1 MSTRNKF
8 EAQLK
13 LVFDKL
19 VIMCRKVETAI
30 EKSVAALR
38 DGDEES
44 AREVVSADRVIDDA
58 EREIESECLKIL
70 LMEHPVASDFRDVSA
85 ALKMITDL
93 ERIGDQAADISEISL
108 HFDKEPYVKEPEHI
122 AVMAKIVCAMVKDGV
137 SSYVN
142 RDLPL
147 ARSLDKRDDKVD
159 ELFLTVKADLIEL
172 IKSDP
177 ACAEQALLYLMVA
190 KYLERIGD
198 HAVNI
203 GEWAEY
209 ASTGTHSTS

>member
-19 VIMCRKVETAI
+19 LIMCRQVEAAI
-30 EKSVAALR
+30 EKSVEALR
-38 DGDEES
+38 SGDEAA
-44 AREVVSADRVIDDA
+44 AREVVSSDRVIDDA

-70 LMEHPVASDFRDVSA
+70 LMEHPVATDFRDVSA

-93 ERIGDQAADISEISL
+93 ERIGDQAADISEISM

-122 AVMAKIVCAMVKDGV
+122 AVIAKIVCAMVKDGV

-147 ARSLDKRDDKVD
+147 ARSLDRRDDKVD
-159 ELFLTVKADLIEL
+159 ELFLTVKADLIQL
-172 IKSDP
+172 IK
-177 ACAEQALLYLMVA
+177 
-190 KYLERIGD
+190 
-198 HAVNI
+198 
-203 GEWAEY
+203 
-209 ASTGTHSTS
+209 